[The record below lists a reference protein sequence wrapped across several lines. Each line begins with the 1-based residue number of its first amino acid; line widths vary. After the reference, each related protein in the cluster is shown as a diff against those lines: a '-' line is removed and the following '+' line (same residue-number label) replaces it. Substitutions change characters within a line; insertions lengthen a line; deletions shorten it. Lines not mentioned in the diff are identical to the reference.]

1 MLRSV
6 VGVRVG
12 VVSVG
17 TPAALLLDPLAGLLP
32 FVLETAG
39 RGRLRESLLA
49 VEDVIFLATGWA
61 TVGLDGKQLP
71 RPIVVAW
78 ISLASSSPRRVPN

>member
-1 MLRSV
+1 M
-6 VGVRVG
+6 GVRVG

-39 RGRLRESLLA
+39 RGRLRESRLA
-49 VEDVIFLATGWA
+49 VEDVIFLATGWE
-61 TVGLDGKQLP
+61 TVGLDRKQ

-78 ISLASSSPRRVPN
+78 ISFASSSPRRVPN